1 MGTLKKAIASLL
13 MTIGAL
19 PASGSDTSS
28 LVVHVGGDGSHLA
41 IADLARYESFVGE
54 WEKHDRLRK
63 HLIAQAGKESIIA
76 WGSGFETDWV
86 VSIKPGISG
95 RQGYRE
101 FRSVISTKSGKLHFI
116 NYDSLTMAAQFDDYG
131 LPDKE
136 TESYA
141 FQIPPGRY
149 RVRIVQL
156 VNPDSNW
163 WEGPGE
169 SDPAFLVEYEPA
181 DSSDRPQQIIPW
193 ALF

>member
-13 MTIGAL
+13 VAVGAM
-19 PASGSDTSS
+19 PSPGSGTTP
-28 LVVHVGGDGSHLA
+28 VVIHVGGDGSHLA
-41 IADLARYESFVGE
+41 IADLARYVSFVGDWAE
-54 WEKHDRLRK
+54 NDRLRK
-63 HLIAQAGKESIIA
+63 HLMAQTEKESIIA

-86 VSIKPGISG
+86 VSVKPGISQ

-101 FRSVISTKSGKLHFI
+101 FQSVISTQSGKLHLV
-116 NYDSLTMAAQFDDYG
+116 NYDSLTMAAQFDDYR

-141 FQIPPGRY
+141 FRIPPGRY

-163 WEGPGE
+163 WESLGDG
-169 SDPAFLVEYEPA
+169 DPAFLVEYEPA
-181 DSSDRPQQIIPW
+181 DSSDRSQQMVPW
-193 ALF
+193 VLF